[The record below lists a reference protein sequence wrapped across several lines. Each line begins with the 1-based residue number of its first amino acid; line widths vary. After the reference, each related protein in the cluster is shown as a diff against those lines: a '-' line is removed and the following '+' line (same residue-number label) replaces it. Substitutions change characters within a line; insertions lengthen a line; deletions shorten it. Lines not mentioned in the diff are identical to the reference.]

1 MPRRRRSQRS
11 IYRPLKVAKYSNETF
26 AAISTVPA
34 NDGTTPIPQ
43 YWITFTKAS
52 DVLGTRKVKHFLLT
66 ISSNSEVPLIWALVF
81 VPEGTHPSPLQQ
93 GNSIVDNYL
102 LSASLYNPNQNVIMS
117 GITGGINTQVER
129 FKSNLSR
136 NLNSGDKIC
145 LIVSSLDATYEAF
158 TIDSTLNYA
167 IAY

>member
-1 MPRRRRSQRS
+1 MMPRRRRHTRV
-11 IYRPLKVAKYSNETF
+11 YRPLKVSKYSNETF
-26 AAISTVPA
+26 AAINTIPQ
-34 NDGTTPIPQ
+34 NEGTTPIPQ

-66 ISSNSEVPLIWALVF
+66 ISSNSTVPLIWALVF
-81 VPEGTHPSPLQQ
+81 VPEGTSPSTLQQ
-93 GNSIVDNYL
+93 GNNVVDQYL
-102 LSASLYNPNQNVIMS
+102 LAASLYNPNQNVIMS
-117 GITGGINTQVER
+117 GITGGQNTQVER

-145 LIVSSLDATYEAF
+145 LVLSSLTATYDEF
-158 TIDSTLNYA
+158 TVDSTLNYA

>member
-1 MPRRRRSQRS
+1 MMPRRRRRTR

-26 AAISTVPA
+26 AAISDVPS
-34 NDGTTPIPQ
+34 NVSTNPIPQ

-66 ISSNSEVPLIWALVF
+66 ISSNSTVPLIWALVF
-81 VPEGTHPSPLQQ
+81 VPEGTNPSSLQQ
-93 GNSIVDNYL
+93 GTNTVDNYL
-102 LSASLYNPNQNVIMS
+102 LAAPLYNPNQNVIMS
-117 GITGGINTQVER
+117 GITGGPNTQVER

-145 LIVSSLDATYEAF
+145 LVLSSLAATYDAF